1 MTRFL
6 KGLTGLSCRAALL
19 GGVCAAAMGAGAQAE
34 EGPVAYLAGVNL
46 AIPVAAAPP
55 PGFYGSA
62 TNFVKPMTIYNGSG
76 DKTPIKTGI
85 NGTSLSLVYSP
96 GVRLLGGNYFA
107 FIRQP
112 VLFNSQTTD
121 FFGHSS
127 TVRQNGIFNT
137 IVSPINISWM
147 LVPGQVFVA
156 AGMVVYLKDATY
168 SHTAA
173 LNIGNNFYTF
183 EPSVAFAYF
192 HKGLQLSALA
202 LVDVNTADNSS
213 TSPLAVNGNYQSGA
227 VFNLE
232 ANAIYNFGPYSA
244 GLVGYTQQQFTDDTA
259 GGHVVP
265 AVNIGPYA
273 ISSAGNKV
281 AETAIGPELGY
292 NFGRVAVT
300 AYYTRDIQ
308 HQNTIGGDSFW
319 LRLSTRF

>member
-1 MTRFL
+1 M
-6 KGLTGLSCRAALL
+6 GLSCRAALL
-19 GGVCAAAMGAGAQAE
+19 GGVCAAALGASARAE

-46 AIPVAAAPP
+46 GIPVAAAPP
-55 PGFYGSA
+55 PGVYGSA
-62 TNFVKPMTIYNGSG
+62 TNYYKPMTVYNGSG
-76 DKTPIKTGI
+76 DKTPIKAGV
-85 NGTSLSLVYSP
+85 NGTTLSVLYSP
-96 GVRLLGGNYFA
+96 GVRLLGGDYFA
-107 FIRQP
+107 FLRQP

-156 AGMVVYLKDATY
+156 AGLVVYLKDATY
-168 SHTAA
+168 SHGAA

-183 EPSVAFAYF
+183 EPSLAVAYF
-192 HKGLQLSALA
+192 HKGWQLSALG

-213 TSPLAVNGNYQSGA
+213 TNALAVNGNYQSGA
-227 VFNLE
+227 VFSLE
-232 ANAIYNFGPYSA
+232 ANAIYNFGPYAA
-244 GLVGYTQQQFTDDTA
+244 GVVGYTQQQFTDDTA

-265 AVNIGPYA
+265 AVTIGPYA
-273 ISSAGNKV
+273 ISSAGNRV
-281 AETAIGPELGY
+281 SETAIGPALGY
-292 NFGRVAVT
+292 NFGPVQLT
-300 AYYTRDIQ
+300 AYYTRDFQ